1 MEKRKIIYNGKVV
14 DYAGRPGL
22 FQELTAEQV
31 AFHAAHPAASTAEVL
46 ACALTP
52 QPPAPDLDDY
62 KEQARRR
69 LREIVSAHLHA
80 KVDHD
85 KLQEAL
91 VIKMTGV
98 ETEIVSMQI
107 AEDRIRYYNR
117 MVSMLKTYTLETY
130 MKIHECESTEQVDGV
145 MNHIDVQSLTLV

>member
-1 MEKRKIIYNGKVV
+1 MNKTKIVYDGKIV
-14 DYAGRPGL
+14 DYIGRPGL

-31 AFHAAHPAASTAEVL
+31 AFHAAHPAASAAEVL
-46 ACALTP
+46 ACEVAP
-52 QPPAPDLDDY
+52 APPAPDLDEY

-107 AEDRIRYYNR
+107 AEDRINYYNR
-117 MVSMLKTYTLETY
+117 MTAMLKTYTLETY
-130 MKIHECESTEQVDGV
+130 MKIHECTGVEQVDEV
-145 MNHIDVQSLTLV
+145 MNHIDVQSLTLK

>member
-22 FQELTAEQV
+22 YQELTAEQE
-31 AFHAAHPAASTAEVL
+31 AFFAEHPAASVAEVL

-52 QPPAPDLDDY
+52 APPASDLDEY

-69 LREIVSAHLHA
+69 LREIVSTHLHA

-98 ETEIVSMQI
+98 ETETVSMQI
-107 AEDRIRYYNR
+107 AEDLINYYNR
-117 MVSMLKTYTLETY
+117 MTAMLKTYTLDTY
-130 MKIHECESTEQVDGV
+130 LKIHECTGVEQVDGV
-145 MNHIDVQSLTLV
+145 MNRIDVQSLTLL

>member
-1 MEKRKIIYNGKVV
+1 METRKIIYNGKIV

-22 FQELTAEQV
+22 FQELTAEQA
-31 AFHAAHPAASTAEVL
+31 AFHAAHPAASTSEVL

-52 QPPAPDLDDY
+52 EPPAPDLADY
-62 KEQARRR
+62 KEQARRQ

-85 KLQEAL
+85 KLNEAL

-98 ETEIVSMQI
+98 ETETVSMQI
-107 AEDRIRYYNR
+107 AEDRINYYNR
-117 MVSMLKTYTLETY
+117 MTAMLKTYTLDTY
-130 MKIHECESTEQVDGV
+130 MEIHECASVEQVDGV
-145 MNHIDVQSLTLV
+145 MSRIDVQSLTLL